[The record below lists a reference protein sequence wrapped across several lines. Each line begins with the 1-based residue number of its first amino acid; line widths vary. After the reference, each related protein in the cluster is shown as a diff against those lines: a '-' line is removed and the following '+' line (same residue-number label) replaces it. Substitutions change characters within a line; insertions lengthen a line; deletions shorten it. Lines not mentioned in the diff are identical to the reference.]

1 VQVEQIDDAAEFL
14 RRTVALREAEPV
26 LTNLVGTVAQSVA
39 DGRRFDRC
47 WWWVVSDETGEAV
60 ACAMRTAPWS
70 LALGPM
76 PPAAAAAL
84 GPVVAVADPG
94 LPGVVGPSDAVHA
107 LVAALPGTPVTRVTM
122 NDVVHVLDDLV
133 DPPTAP
139 GRPVDANPGELDL
152 LVEWHE
158 AFARDAGLPS
168 RDMRQSVEQRL
179 AQGGLLWWQVD
190 GQPVSMAGHTRP
202 LPAADGSVARIG
214 PVYTPQPFRRRGY
227 GSAVTAAVVRRLL
240 PRCTVIML
248 FADAANRTSNGVY
261 ARLGFRPTAELV
273 EVELV
278 GAMCQES
285 RQESCQ

>member
-1 VQVEQIDDAAEFL
+1 MQVERIDDAAEFL
-14 RRTVALREAEPV
+14 RRTIALREAEPV

-47 WWWVVSDETGEAV
+47 WWWVVSDETGDAIG
-60 ACAMRTAPWS
+60 CAMRTEPWN

-76 PPAAAAAL
+76 PRTAAAAL
-84 GPVVAVADPG
+84 GPAVAAADPG
-94 LPGVVGPSDAVHA
+94 LPGVVGPSEAVHE
-107 LVAALPGTPVTRVTM
+107 LVAALPGRPVARVTM
-122 NDVVHVLDDLV
+122 NDVVHILDDLV
-133 DPPTAP
+133 DPPTVP
-139 GRPVDANPGELDL
+139 GRPVDADPGELDL

-158 AFARDAGLPS
+158 AFVRDAGLPS
-168 RDMRQSVEQRL
+168 RDMRQAVEQRL

-190 GQPVSMAGHTRP
+190 GEPVSMAGHTRP
-202 LPAADGSVARIG
+202 LPGADGSVARIG
-214 PVYTPQPFRRRGY
+214 PVYTPEPFRCRGY

-261 ARLGFRPTAELV
+261 QRLGFRATAELV

-278 GAMCQES
+278 AAKPQES
-285 RQESCQ
+285 FQ